1 MKREWTTEDG
11 RRYNTIS
18 NGYII
23 SVYQAIR
30 GVIVVVAQ
38 QDQGQE
44 YRERHMHYAI
54 QDKFDEDK
62 LDAYTTAAAKAHSE
76 YRKVYHRSLK
86 THEVYRKFKYDPA
99 IIDIK
104 G

>member
-1 MKREWTTEDG
+1 MKREWTTEDN
-11 RRYNTIS
+11 RRYKTIS

-23 SVYQAIR
+23 LVYQAIR
-30 GVIVVVAQ
+30 GVIVSIAQ

-44 YRERHMHYAI
+44 YREKQIAYAI
-54 QDKFDEDK
+54 QDKFDKDK
-62 LDAYTTAAAKAHSE
+62 LDAYTSAAAKAHSK